1 MSTIAEEQGKQ
12 SAAVL
17 GIERWVQFA
26 FIGGAFGLFWLLNH
40 AIFGAW
46 DTLADYADLAS
57 DPSDTWST
65 AAAAVLAVVT
75 GIVLYRHPKTSR
87 FANLVAS
94 ELSKVT
100 WPTRQETWAQT
111 IVVVVVSVIAAVIL
125 GVFDAGWSALTD
137 LIYKV

>member
-12 SAAVL
+12 TAAVL

-26 FIGGAFGLFWLLNH
+26 YIGGALLLFWLFNH

-46 DTLADYADLAS
+46 EALADYADLAS
-57 DPSDTWST
+57 DPNESIAT
-65 AAAAVLAVVT
+65 AAAAIAAVVT
-75 GIVLYRHPKTSR
+75 AIVLYRHPKTST
-87 FANLVAS
+87 FSNQVAS

-100 WPTRQETWAQT
+100 WPTRQETWQQT

-125 GVFDAGWSALTD
+125 GVFDAGWSTLTD